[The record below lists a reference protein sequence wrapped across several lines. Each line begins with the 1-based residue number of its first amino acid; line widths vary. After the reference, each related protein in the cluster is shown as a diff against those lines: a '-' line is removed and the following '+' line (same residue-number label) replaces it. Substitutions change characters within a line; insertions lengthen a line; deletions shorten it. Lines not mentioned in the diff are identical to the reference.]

1 MPASGVLQDRA
12 IEAAL
17 GIARMI
23 AESAIHVGSSA
34 TWLHFGH
41 NQRIRQQQVQQIGL
55 DIYEGTC
62 GIALFLAAAGM
73 ISGDDRY
80 RELAIAASLV
90 SLWHNSPSAQRRA
103 WERLCTAFC
112 ASANGPAIKRC

>member
-1 MPASGVLQDRA
+1 MPASGVSQDRA
-12 IEAAL
+12 IEAVL

-41 NQRIRQQQVQQIGL
+41 NQRIRQRQVQQIGL
-55 DIYEGTC
+55 DIYEGAC
-62 GIALFLAAAGM
+62 GIALFLAAAGR

-80 RELAIAASLV
+80 RELAIAALEPVRCVLSKPL
-90 SLWHNSPSAQRRA
+90 AQLA
-103 WERLCTAFC
+103 LGATSGLGAFVY
-112 ASANGPAIKRC
+112 SFLRVGQ